1 MKTTL
6 KTEYHN
12 NGQKMEE
19 RNYKDGKEEGPLTYW
34 YENGVKGYEWNC
46 MDGKKMH
53 LRLNGGLGGSALKKI
68 IRMERKMGF
77 VLGGTVT
84 ETLS

>member
-34 YENGVKGYEWNC
+34 YENGQKEYEGNFI
-46 MDGKKMH
+46 DGKEE
-53 LRLNGGLGGSALKKI
+53 GLLFE
-68 IRMERKMGF
+68 MESMGKE
-77 VLGGTVT
+77 VL
-84 ETLS
+84 